1 MCIKR
6 ILVLGGDM
14 RIVSLANCFNQEGYD
29 VMAYGFSENIE
40 FDGGIDRCENL
51 KEALSVCDIVIM
63 GLPVTNDDETINTPL
78 YDKKIYIDDV
88 LKSMKKE
95 QLLMGGK
102 ISDKVKNLCRMY
114 NISAIDY
121 FDREELTVLN
131 AIPTAEGA
139 IEIAMRELPITIHGS
154 NSLVLGFGRIGKV
167 LSKNLNALGAKTYV
181 EARRFDDLS
190 WIKAYGYE
198 GIYLKHLKEK
208 LPLFDVIYNTVPC
221 EIITDDMM
229 KYIKKDCLIID
240 LASLPGGVDIKKAE
254 SMGIKVIRAL
264 SLPGKCSPETS
275 GEIIKHTIQ
284 NILSDMGV

>member
-1 MCIKR
+1 MYIKK

-14 RIVSLANCFNQEGYD
+14 RIVSLANCFNQEGYG
-29 VMAYGFSENIE
+29 VMSYGFSENIE
-40 FDGGIDRCENL
+40 FDGGIERYKDL
-51 KEALSVCDIVIM
+51 KAALSACDIVIM
-63 GLPVTNDDETINTPL
+63 GLPVTNDDETIHTPL
-78 YDKKIYIDDV
+78 CDEKIYIEDV
-88 LKSMKKE
+88 LKFMKKE

-102 ISDKVKNLCRMY
+102 LSGKVKNLCRMY
-114 NISAIDY
+114 NVSAIDY
-121 FDREELTVLN
+121 FEREELTVLN

-167 LSKNLNALGAKTYV
+167 LSKDLKALGAKTYV

-208 LPLFDVIYNTVPC
+208 LPLFDVIYNTVPS
-221 EIITDDMM
+221 EIITVDMM

-254 SMGIKVIRAL
+254 AMGIKVIRAL
-264 SLPGKCSPETS
+264 SLPGKCAPKTS

>member
-14 RIVSLANCFNQEGYD
+14 RIVSLANCFYQEGYD

-40 FDGGIDRCENL
+40 FEGGIERYKNL
-51 KEALSVCDIVIM
+51 KEALSACDIVIM
-63 GLPVTNDDETINTPL
+63 GLPVTNDNETIHTPL
-78 YDKKIYIDDV
+78 HDEKIYIEDV
-88 LKSMKKE
+88 LKYMKKE

-102 ISDKVKNLCRMY
+102 ISGKVKNICRMY

-121 FDREELTVLN
+121 FEREELTVLN

-167 LSKNLNALGAKTYV
+167 LSKDLKALGAKTYV

-190 WIKAYGYE
+190 WIKSYGYE

-208 LPLFDVIYNTVPC
+208 LPLFDVIYNTVPS
-221 EIITDDMM
+221 EIITVDMM

-254 SMGIKVIRAL
+254 AMGIKVIRAL
-264 SLPGKCSPETS
+264 SLPGKCAPKTS

-284 NILSDMGV
+284 NIMSDMGV